1 MDAHSV
7 AEEEDNSRKEA
18 CVVVV
23 VVQIGMRNMM
33 DLVADSAQSRILR
46 LPQAV
51 CEAELF

>member
-7 AEEEDNSRKEA
+7 VEEEDNSRKEA

-23 VVQIGMRNMM
+23 VQIGMSNMM
-33 DLVADSAQSRILR
+33 NLVDDSAQNRILR

-51 CEAELF
+51 REAEVF